1 METLESVRKEIDVV
15 DNQILA
21 QLKRRMELVE
31 KVGKI
36 KQSQTLLAEQTEREN
51 EIIQRLLVSKGN
63 LPSYFIIAVWRL
75 LFEQVKRQQR

>member
-75 LFEQVKRQQR
+75 LFEQAKRQQR

>member
-1 METLESVRKEIDVV
+1 METLESVRKEIDIV
-15 DNQILA
+15 DNHILA

-51 EIIQRLLVSKGN
+51 EIIQRLLASKGS
-63 LPSYFIIAVWRL
+63 LPSNFIIAVWRL
-75 LFEQVKRQQR
+75 LFDQAKKQQR